1 MCCSQCVSVPLCR
14 ACSCM
19 AQVCRGH
26 GAGGRP
32 WEPRLGAAPGE
43 RWGLSSGWQGRGCLA
58 GGLFPPWVPLAA
70 VAEPSVVSLRP
81 SSPCLWAPEMFPPL
95 RAHWG
100 GLGARWGGLGAHWGG
115 LGAQSHTV
123 HAMCAVWSLWP
134 CGRCGHGER
143 GDGRWFAPHQNS
155 ATGKEQDTKEWLEQ
169 ANQLKCQRKTE
180 AWYFLC
186 LLSAVNRQA
195 FLFPC
200 LKSCH
205 FNRLFSCRFFPCTF
219 VNNPQT
225 AEALLS
231 QLIGVK

>member
-1 MCCSQCVSVPLCR
+1 
-14 ACSCM
+14 M
-19 AQVCRGH
+19 AQVCRGQRAPM
-26 GAGGRP
+26 GSCGWGQLRESTGGSAAGGRAGAAL
-32 WEPRLGAAPGE
+32 LGAFSHPRFPSLPWQSHRRCRCAPVLLACGHPKCS
-43 RWGLSSGWQGRGCLA
+43 RHWGLIGVGWGHKA
-58 GGLFPPWVPLAA
+58 TLFM
-70 VAEPSVVSLRP
+70 
-81 SSPCLWAPEMFPPL
+81 PC
-95 RAHWG
+95 
-100 GLGARWGGLGAHWGG
+100 
-115 LGAQSHTV
+115 V
-123 HAMCAVWSLWP
+123 P
-134 CGRCGHGER
+134 CGHCGHVADGSRCGHGER
-143 GDGRWFAPHQNS
+143 GDGRWFAPHQKS